1 MNSLVYTERHNID
14 HLKWDKAIEEAA
26 NGNVYAKSFL
36 LDLMSPNWS
45 ALIMN
50 DYEMVMP
57 LTWRKKY
64 GISYLYQPPF
74 LQQLGVFGNKIRDH
88 VPEFLH
94 MAKNQF
100 PFAEIQLNHQHA
112 DADGAPKQNFFI
124 DLNRSY
130 SDLAASYA
138 PVHQKNLKRAAN
150 ASLHY
155 VSSHRYKAAI
165 ELNYSLYGQK
175 SGLQI
180 HAYKQLD
187 VLAQQNPSQVLVRE
201 VWQEQECQASAFCL
215 KDHRRI
221 YFLLS
226 AVTPAGK
233 KSQANHFLVDQLIH
247 EFSGRPVILDFEGS
261 DIAGIAA
268 FYKGFGAVNEPYYFC
283 KWNHLP
289 WPYRL
294 FKR

>member
-112 DADGAPKQNFFI
+112 DADGEPKQNFFI